1 MSSSSATAIAIEA
14 RAISKSFGGVRALRE
29 VSLVVRRGETH
40 ALLGQNGAGKSTLVK
55 ILNGVHPA
63 ATYTGAI
70 YLEGASVRFDSPADA
85 RRQGVAY
92 VPQEIEVLAQ
102 LSVAE
107 NIFAGQTSLGE
118 GIVVNRRALHRR
130 AKALLDDIGIA
141 IDPGARLAHLTAAQ
155 RHLVMI
161 ARALSTRPRLLML
174 DEPTA
179 SLSST
184 EVDKLLELLT
194 GLKRRGA
201 TILYITHRLAEV
213 LAICDRATIL
223 KDGTVACELAR
234 EEFTQDVFI
243 HRMSGQKPQ
252 SLYPERSPPPRR
264 APLLEVE
271 GLSMPRRFGVNRSLT
286 DVSLSAQPGEIL
298 GLAGLLGSG
307 RSEILGAIYGSLP
320 HAGQI
325 SMAGKLLRGHSPAA
339 ARMLGIELL
348 TEDRK
353 HEGLFFNLPAGQN
366 VTIGNLGTITRRGV
380 IDKGREMQVALERMR
395 ALNVKASSPFAAVA
409 HLSGGN
415 QQKLLFARALLSKPR
430 LLLLDEPTKGVD
442 AATRQEIYRL
452 LGELADAGVALII
465 ASSELEELIGL
476 ADRCLV
482 VAHGRIVDSFAR
494 GEGGEERVL
503 RASVKAGS

>member
-1 MSSSSATAIAIEA
+1 MTPRPNRQRDPVQHLRSLAVGEA
-14 RAISKSFGGVRALRE
+14 
-29 VSLVVRRGETH
+29 
-40 ALLGQNGAGKSTLVK
+40 N
-55 ILNGVHPA
+55 
-63 ATYTGAI
+63 
-70 YLEGASVRFDSPADA
+70 
-85 RRQGVAY
+85 
-92 VPQEIEVLAQ
+92 VL
-102 LSVAE
+102 
-107 NIFAGQTSLGE
+107 
-118 GIVVNRRALHRR
+118 
-130 AKALLDDIGIA
+130 
-141 IDPGARLAHLTAAQ
+141 
-155 RHLVMI
+155 
-161 ARALSTRPRLLML
+161 
-174 DEPTA
+174 
-179 SLSST
+179 
-184 EVDKLLELLT
+184 
-194 GLKRRGA
+194 GLKREWTARQGHAVRG
-201 TILYITHRLAEV
+201 LDDL
-213 LAICDRATIL
+213 
-223 KDGTVACELAR
+223 
-234 EEFTQDVFI
+234 DV
-243 HRMSGQKPQ
+243 Q
-252 SLYPERSPPPRR
+252 SLYADDGLPASWKQKIVDFSTTDSIISVSQVLPGDDFDHDGLIASMVGRKIESLYPATNRAIGEPRLTVRGLKPEGAAAPMDFEVR
-264 APLLEVE
+264 A
-271 GLSMPRRFGVNRSLT
+271 
-286 DVSLSAQPGEIL
+286 GEIV
-298 GLAGLLGSG
+298 GIAGLLGSG